1 MFEVANIYLP
11 RKNDLPDERL
21 TLGGII
27 KNGAYRKNKGLVKAL
42 LSELNIDYQEKLED
56 GKNFRPNQRIAIYSD
71 KEYIGE
77 YGNLENSLFG
87 DNNEVFYYSFDMQ
100 RLHQSKQIERK
111 YKEINKFPPQ
121 VEDIT
126 LEIPERTYIGDV
138 IKEIYRTDSQIVEV
152 SLVDIYENKHTFNIK
167 YQSEEKTLEDKE
179 VEEIRKNIIAK
190 LKTKF
195 AVIIR

>member
-11 RKNDLPDERL
+11 RKNYLPDERL

-27 KNGAYRKNKGLVKAL
+27 KNGTYRKNKGLLKAL

-100 RLHQSKQIERK
+100 RLNQSKQIERK

-179 VEEIRKNIIAK
+179 VEEIRKSIIAK